1 MAGGYYSLDA
11 RIELMRRARD
21 SLDVQYY
28 LIENDRTGRLF
39 MRSLRDAG
47 LRGVRVRL
55 LVDDL
60 NTVGGD
66 SMFRGLAEFPN
77 VEVRLFNPFC
87 CARQSVVSRFA
98 ASLGEFRRLN
108 HRMHNKLFI
117 ADGAMAVMGGRNI
130 ADEYFARGAIN
141 NFVDMDVL
149 VVGDVVPSCSRRSS
163 GRILEQPAGL
173 RGQHDPRRIRG
184 RRRGPAKLQ
193 SPRRRWGPDDVGEG
207 TPSPGYDG
215 SSTHRY

>member
-1 MAGGYYSLDA
+1 MAGGYYSLMPGM
-11 RIELMRRARD
+11 ELVEGRLTRSRP
-21 SLDVQYY
+21 VY

-66 SMFRGLAEFPN
+66 SMFRGLAEFPD

-98 ASLGEFRRLN
+98 ASLGKFRRLN

-117 ADGAMAVMGGRNI
+117 ADGAMAVIGGRNI
-130 ADEYFARGAIN
+130 ADEYFAGARPATSWTWTSWSSA
-141 NFVDMDVL
+141 M
-149 VVGDVVPSCSRRSS
+149 SCQGSRRSS
-163 GRILEQPAGL
+163 TNTGTAGRPTRSA
-173 RGQHDPRRIRG
+173 RSSANPRTSTR
-184 RRRGPAKLQ
+184 PAKLQ

-207 TPSPGYDG
+207 TRARYDG